1 MPHLLIDTGTG
12 KPSPIGLDEHPKTL
26 GRDGICEVVLDD
38 LKASRQHARIQLDEN
53 GDYLIED
60 LGSKN
65 GTLINGQ
72 PLRRHR
78 LIPGDRIEIGT
89 TLLIFQDAQTETI
102 GSHYVVRDRLS
113 KTESTSVVGRQ
124 EKFQLS
130 QQRLEMLSGLTE
142 RIVRLRDQTEL
153 LNEVMTICFETL
165 SFERGLIALKN
176 QPGQPV
182 FEPIVRNLREDET
195 GQFAISR
202 SILRRAMED
211 GERTIINDAATELAD
226 PTVSMATHNI
236 RSAMCVPMEYNDEI
250 LGVIYGDRVTSTTSY
265 GRQDVDFLASVAR
278 QASLGL
284 ANARMMNKQRRVVQL
299 ENELNVARQIQN
311 GLFPGDF
318 EPTSQLWIRAFN
330 EPGRQVSGDTY
341 DIVRMSEG
349 RIGLV
354 IADVTGK
361 GVAAALLSANLQA
374 AVRVTLPSATD
385 PADVVAQ
392 WNTLLCENTD
402 QTKFVTL
409 LLMVID
415 PVARVV
421 EYVNAGHPAPFKL
434 SPPGEP
440 LEIQGVIGLPLGI
453 IPDEQYQTVRLDLGP
468 ESSSLLMFTD
478 GIPEAMNEQGE
489 MFELSRLRD
498 ILNEVEKV
506 DPENLISELR
516 GQIKR
521 FSGRAEQADDITI
534 LVAHLP

>member
-1 MPHLLIDTGTG
+1 MPHLLLDTGSG
-12 KPSPIGLDEHPKTL
+12 KPSPIGLDEHPKTI

-102 GSHYVVRDRLS
+102 GSRYVVQDRLS

-153 LNEVMTICFETL
+153 LNEVMSICFETL
-165 SFERGLIALKN
+165 RFERGLIALKN

-202 SILRRAMED
+202 SILRRAMEE
-211 GERTIINDAATELAD
+211 GERTIINDAATEIAD

-278 QASLGL
+278 QASIGL

-318 EPTSQLWIRAFN
+318 EPTSHLWIRAFN

-341 DIVRMSEG
+341 DIVRMTDG

-374 AVRVTLPSATD
+374 AVRVTLPNATD

-415 PVARVV
+415 PVARIV

-434 SPPGEP
+434 SPPAEP

-453 IPDEQYQTVRLDLGP
+453 IPDEKYQTVRLDLGR

-489 MFELSRLRD
+489 MFELGRLRD
-498 ILNEVEKV
+498 ILNKAEKV

-516 GQIKR
+516 SQIKR